1 MGFYLQSGAK
11 LVKLCRLVT
20 AKWWKSCIENNKIF
34 LQSRS
39 LLQSDQQ
46 EHTVTRFTSG
56 FGALLVFFFFF
67 CIVLVFVNSGKQHQH
82 QKNKRKNNFF

>member
-56 FGALLVFFFFF
+56 FGALLVFFFF

-82 QKNKRKNNFF
+82 QKNKIKNNFF

>member
-56 FGALLVFFFFF
+56 FGALLVFFFF